1 MNKNHFQ
8 LLLFETQHIKEEL
21 ANPTKQAIIVFE
33 IEVVK
38 GKFLNGIIFIHGIL
52 KSITNIRYQ
61 MGHVKD
67 TIFMGVKLMFV
78 STKISINAINE
89 N

>member
-1 MNKNHFQ
+1 MTCK
-8 LLLFETQHIKEEL
+8 KEL
-21 ANPTKQAIIVFE
+21 ANPTKQAIIAFE
-33 IEVVK
+33 IEVVR

-52 KSITNIRYQ
+52 KSITKIRYQ
-61 MGHVKD
+61 MAHVKE

-78 STKISINAINE
+78 STKININAINK